1 MQNRVVSFVMQGV
14 AVLVAALSVFALC
27 SVAVA
32 AWTAPSALAPG
43 GFSGGAPV
51 NGGSTSQ
58 VKSGSLSVNGLA
70 VFGNTLLQGNSYLNF
85 GTTAGSGGYGVRDNA
100 GVLEFKNAGGQ
111 WASLASTTASFIG
124 LSQWQAGAAGAIYY
138 NGGNVGINT
147 ATPVATLDINGTM
160 RLAAQGAAPAV
171 CDASRKGSIA
181 MAVSGRLCVC
191 NGSTWVTESIGG
203 VCSWAVTPGSQD
215 YATPGTYTF
224 TVPAYNTLT
233 VEVWGAGGGGSG
245 WAGGWV
251 NGGTGGTS
259 SWNASVIANG
269 GGAGASFGGPA
280 PTGGTA
286 SGGDSNVTG
295 GVSTGNT
302 TCWTDVCRGGFA
314 PFGGAGGGTW
324 PGPSLD
330 GGTPGGGG
338 GVYGYIGYAGAAG
351 GYAKKSYDASTL
363 PPGSSIPVVV
373 GAGGHPNYSGF
384 GNGAPGR
391 VYIVWN

>member
-1 MQNRVVSFVMQGV
+1 MKTSPLPIARHSA
-14 AVLVAALSVFALC
+14 AVLLAALSAFVLC
-27 SVAVA
+27 SVAAA
-32 AWTAPSALAPG
+32 AWTTPATLPPG

-51 NGGSTSQ
+51 NGGGTAQ
-58 VKSGSLSVNGLA
+58 VKSGSLGVNGLA

-85 GTTAGSGGYGVRDNA
+85 GTTAGSSGYGIRDNA
-100 GVLEFKNAGGQ
+100 GVLQFRNIDGQ
-111 WASLASTTASFIG
+111 WLSLASTTESFIG

-147 ATPVATLDINGTM
+147 ATPIATLDINATI
-160 RLAAQGAAPAV
+160 RLSAQSAAPAA
-171 CDASRKGSIA
+171 CDASRKGAIA

-191 NGSTWVTESIGG
+191 NGSAWVAESTGG
-203 VCSWAVTPGSQD
+203 TCSWTVTPGSQD
-215 YATPGTYTF
+215 FTTPGAYTF

-233 VEVWGAGGGGSG
+233 VEVWGGGGGGSG

-259 SWNASVIANG
+259 SWNASVVANG
-269 GGAGASFGGPA
+269 GGVSSGFADA
-280 PTGGTA
+280 PEGGTA
-286 SGGDSNVTG
+286 SGGDTNVTG
-295 GVSTGNT
+295 GIPTGNS
-302 TCWTDVCRGGFA
+302 TCWTDVCKGGSA

-330 GGTPGGGG
+330 GGAPGGGG
-338 GVYGYIGYAGAAG
+338 GVWGYIGYAGAAG
-351 GYAKKSYDASTL
+351 GYAKKSYDVSAL
-363 PPGSSIPVVV
+363 PPGSSVSVVV

-391 VYIVWN
+391 VHIEWN